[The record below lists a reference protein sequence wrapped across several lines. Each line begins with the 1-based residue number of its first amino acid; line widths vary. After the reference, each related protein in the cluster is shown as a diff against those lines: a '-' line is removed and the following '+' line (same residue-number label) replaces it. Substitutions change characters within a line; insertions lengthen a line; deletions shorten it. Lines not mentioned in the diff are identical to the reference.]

1 MVQFSVCVVLDD
13 HIASAAS
20 SDLGQGNGS
29 EGWMLGAQVLLPEG
43 CADAGGR
50 LRVRSLLRAQ
60 LRAL

>member
-1 MVQFSVCVVLDD
+1 M
-13 HIASAAS
+13 HAE
-20 SDLGQGNGS
+20 GNGDEDGAVLVGARGIS
-29 EGWMLGAQVLLPEG
+29 EVWMLGAQVLLPEG